1 MKKNIT
7 PRVVLIATLF
17 MGISMGLSSCI
28 GDFLFGPKLHYPHF
42 LTAFVEPND
51 FRLEAIDSDTK
62 GRAIHP
68 LLHEEKFLEICKI
81 EMQGSRVEYNSYDR
95 QNSKIVHFLSSI
107 GDTCY
112 FKHTQQG
119 GRIISR
125 HVGIISVPKEIKV
138 TCNTAYDKDH
148 GKGASL
154 NDVAALSFLDNLSYI
169 KREYDDSFKFLAML
183 KMKDPMDLNRLLAS
197 HPWWILYIKEPPT
210 AWMDKTITFTVSMT
224 LSNGNTISRQVD
236 IKFPLHSK

>member
-28 GDFLFGPKLHYPHF
+28 GDLLFGPKLHYPHF

-81 EMQGSRVEYNSYDR
+81 EMQGSRAVE
-95 QNSKIVHFLSSI
+95 
-107 GDTCY
+107 
-112 FKHTQQG
+112 
-119 GRIISR
+119 
-125 HVGIISVPKEIKV
+125 
-138 TCNTAYDKDH
+138 
-148 GKGASL
+148 
-154 NDVAALSFLDNLSYI
+154 
-169 KREYDDSFKFLAML
+169 
-183 KMKDPMDLNRLLAS
+183 
-197 HPWWILYIKEPPT
+197 
-210 AWMDKTITFTVSMT
+210 
-224 LSNGNTISRQVD
+224 
-236 IKFPLHSK
+236 

>member
-1 MKKNIT
+1 MKKYKSALALGS
-7 PRVVLIATLF
+7 VLLLF
-17 MGISMGLSSCI
+17 LIGISGC
-28 GDFLFGPKLHYPHF
+28 FGKPKYYPHF

-68 LLHEEKFLEICKI
+68 LLHEEKFVEICKI

-95 QNSKIVHFLSSI
+95 KNSKIVHFLSSI

-112 FKHTQQG
+112 FKHTQKG

-148 GKGASL
+148 EKGASL

-169 KREYDDSFKFLAML
+169 KRGYDDSFKFLAML
-183 KMKDPMDLNRLLAS
+183 KMTDPMDLNRLLAS